1 MNGREWRDKK
11 PKACGLCGRQWP
23 TERLELVE
31 RLITAERRARVAEQ
45 ALRDRMNEPDDRSL
59 ALAQQ
64 SRIDELEG
72 IVQRLNQKAMTDNR
86 RKAS

>member
-1 MNGREWRDKK
+1 MSRSEWRDKT
-11 PKACGLCGRQWP
+11 PKQCGLCGRQWP

-31 RLITAERRARVAEQ
+31 RLIGAERRARVAEQ

-64 SRIDELEG
+64 ARIDELES